1 MNADYYDG
9 WNENQQS
16 DEFEYSYHDALEEDF
31 DEYPG
36 NLRVKNLIFYKN
48 CGIIDI
54 ENLKGEMLIEES
66 KSCGFWLEV

>member
-31 DEYPG
+31 DE
-36 NLRVKNLIFYKN
+36 
-48 CGIIDI
+48 
-54 ENLKGEMLIEES
+54 NLKGEMLIEES

>member
-16 DEFEYSYHDALEEDF
+16 DEFEYSYHDTLEEDF

-36 NLRVKNLIFYKN
+36 NY
-48 CGIIDI
+48 
-54 ENLKGEMLIEES
+54 E
-66 KSCGFWLEV
+66 

>member
-36 NLRVKNLIFYKN
+36 NYECKI
-48 CGIIDI
+48 
-54 ENLKGEMLIEES
+54 
-66 KSCGFWLEV
+66 